1 MKTSAEIEKS
11 RILTDL
17 TDLAQN
23 LILGGVSKRQ
33 PEILAVGKTLLFAIN
48 SVQTESD
55 LASFEQVMTTATA
68 AMKQDQARRADLRDQ
83 LEQLGIS
90 LN

>member
-23 LILGGVSKRQ
+23 LILGGVNGRQ

-48 SVQTESD
+48 SVQSESD
-55 LASFEQVMTTATA
+55 LASFEQIMATATV
-68 AMKQDQARRADLRDQ
+68 AMKQDKQRRETLRSQ
-83 LEQLGIS
+83 LDELGIS